1 MIDTSVT
8 YAGLTLKNPLIVGSC
23 GLTNSIESLK
33 KLESNGAAAVV
44 LKSIFEEQILRQA
57 DYEVAEAQK
66 NEFLYSQY
74 SDSLDYI
81 DQYIKE
87 DTIVSYLAFIQQ
99 AKKELLIPVIASIN
113 CVSSYEWSRFAKRIQ
128 DAGADAIELNIFLH
142 ASDESDTD
150 FEKTYFDIIAQAK
163 KHLTI
168 PVTVKMTHNFT
179 KLSQS
184 IQAISKTGI
193 KGLVLFNRFNA
204 TDIDIETMKVAPK
217 QPYSNPQEYI
227 LPLQWIGLNAKKVSC
242 DLVASTGIHSG
253 ETAIKQILA
262 GATAVQVVSALYKNG
277 PEYIQ
282 TMLQDIEKWMER
294 KGFNYVSQFK
304 GMLSAAN
311 NNPAAYE
318 RIQFMKYFS
327 QIDK

>member
-1 MIDTSVT
+1 
-8 YAGLTLKNPLIVGSC
+8 
-23 GLTNSIESLK
+23 
-33 KLESNGAAAVV
+33 
-44 LKSIFEEQILRQA
+44 
-57 DYEVAEAQK
+57 
-66 NEFLYSQY
+66 
-74 SDSLDYI
+74 
-81 DQYIKE
+81 
-87 DTIVSYLAFIQQ
+87 
-99 AKKELLIPVIASIN
+99 
-113 CVSSYEWSRFAKRIQ
+113 
-128 DAGADAIELNIFLH
+128 
-142 ASDESDTD
+142 
-150 FEKTYFDIIAQAK
+150 
-163 KHLTI
+163 
-168 PVTVKMTHNFT
+168 
-179 KLSQS
+179 
-184 IQAISKTGI
+184 
-193 KGLVLFNRFNA
+193 
-204 TDIDIETMKVAPK
+204 MKVAPK